1 MEYQQSPSFF
11 VRGPSAFTRLIGFAT
26 LSLLLIAS
34 DARFDY
40 LSKVRAS
47 AVSLLYPFQWIANRP
62 AILYNDISDLLI
74 SNEQLQ
80 KEIKRLNLQA
90 LVQGEALQKLKTLE
104 LENTHLRDLLEA
116 QTISARPT
124 KMAEIVHLGLD
135 SYSHKVIVNAG
146 RDKQIKAGQA
156 VVDVDGVLGQVTK
169 LYEHT
174 SEVTLLIDQD
184 LSIPVQ
190 VERNGLR
197 AIAFGSGRENSI
209 HLPYLPA
216 NVDIKVGDRLVTS
229 GIDGVYPAGLGVAV
243 VEKVNASHGSPFATI
258 VAAPIAEVHNFRQVL
273 LLDLDAQT
281 AVNDEVSKVL
291 ENEKQNKA
299 LKSKK
304 IVHSEKHKNAAI

>member
-34 DARFDY
+34 DARFDN
-40 LSKVRAS
+40 LSKFRAS
-47 AVSLLYPFQWIANRP
+47 AVSLLYPFQWVANRP
-62 AILYNDISDLLI
+62 AILYNDTSDLL
-74 SNEQLQ
+74 SSHEQMQ
-80 KEIKRLNLQA
+80 KEIKRLNVQG

-104 LENTHLRDLLEA
+104 LENAHLRDLLDA
-116 QTISARPT
+116 KNTSVRPI

-146 RDKQIKAGQA
+146 RDKHIKAGQA
-156 VVDVDGVLGQVTK
+156 VVDVAGVLGQVTK

-197 AIAFGSGRENSI
+197 AIAFGSGREHSI
-209 HLPYLPA
+209 NLPYLPA

-229 GIDGVYPAGLGVAV
+229 GIDGVYPAGLGVAM
-243 VEKVNASHGSPFATI
+243 VERVQTSPGSPFATI
-258 VAAPIAEVHNFRQVL
+258 SASPIAAVHNFRQVL
-273 LLDLDAQT
+273 LLDLDAER

-291 ENEKQNKA
+291 DQEEKIKA
-299 LKSKK
+299 LKAKK
-304 IVHSEKHKNAAI
+304 IMHGAKKKNAAI

>member
-26 LSLLLIAS
+26 LSVLLIAS

-40 LSKVRAS
+40 LSKVRAN

-62 AILYNDISDLLI
+62 VILFNDISDVLT
-74 SNEQLQ
+74 SHDHLQ
-80 KEIKRLNLQA
+80 QEIKRLNLQA
-90 LVQGEALQKLKTLE
+90 LVQGESLQKLKTLE
-104 LENTHLRDLLEA
+104 LENEHLRDLLDA
-116 QTISARPT
+116 QSISARPT

-135 SYSHKVIVNAG
+135 SYSHKIIVNAG
-146 RDKQIKAGQA
+146 RDKGIKAGQA
-156 VVDVDGVLGQVTK
+156 VVDVAGVLGQVTK

-197 AIAFGSGRENSI
+197 AIAFGSGRENTI
-209 HLPYLPA
+209 NLPYLPA

-229 GIDGVYPAGLGVAV
+229 GIDGVYPAGLGVAM
-243 VEKVNASHGSPFATI
+243 VERVQTSAGSPFATI
-258 VAAPIAEVHNFRQVL
+258 SAAPISAVHNFRQVL
-273 LLDLDAQT
+273 LLELDAER

-291 ENEKQNKA
+291 QEEGNTKTLNA
-299 LKSKK
+299 KK
-304 IVHSEKHKNAAI
+304 TMHGAKKKTDAI